1 MWVAVTSSCW
11 FFFFFYILSGL
22 QHRRRGSTA
31 GSSGTVI
38 GWKLTTVTP
47 SPSSHQLHHHCMAA
61 VAPWLSQQTQN
72 PNLGNRF
79 SSHLPCGPPQ
89 HEGLPSW
96 KNVSVCE
103 FERSWSLL
111 TPKAS
116 SGGSGLW
123 PLATLLGLPECCHS
137 LGATW
142 PMVSLRASEQGHRMQ
157 LVLQSGLEWFK
168 FLFLLSSYTV
178 ASTKELS
185 QQHYSINAMNPEL
198 LSWYVVIFCRQ
209 NKIC

>member
-11 FFFFFYILSGL
+11 FVCFLHFVRTTASTKRQHCRQLWHCHWLKTDNSHTITILSPTPPSLHGCCRSVAQPTDTKSKPWKPL
-22 QHRRRGSTA
+22 QFTSAMWTTTA
-31 GSSGTVI
+31 WRATFMEKCLCVWV
-38 GWKLTTVTP
+38 WKILKP
-47 SPSSHQLHHHCMAA
+47 ADSKSPI
-61 VAPWLSQQTQN
+61 
-72 PNLGNRF
+72 
-79 SSHLPCGPPQ
+79 
-89 HEGLPSW
+89 
-96 KNVSVCE
+96 
-103 FERSWSLL
+103 
-111 TPKAS
+111 
-116 SGGSGLW
+116 GGSGLW

-142 PMVSLRASEQGHRMQ
+142 SMVSLRASEQGHRMQ